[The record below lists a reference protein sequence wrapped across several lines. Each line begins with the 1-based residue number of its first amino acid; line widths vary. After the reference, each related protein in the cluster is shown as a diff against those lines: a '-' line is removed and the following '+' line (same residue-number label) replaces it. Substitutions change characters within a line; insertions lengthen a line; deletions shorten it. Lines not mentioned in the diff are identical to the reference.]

1 MSERGT
7 GLALAGLGAG
17 LGTAVTVAALLQRTL
32 RPAIEIDAYA
42 KDIATAA
49 GGIQT
54 HLEGAAEVLRTR
66 ELAVLVPGLV
76 AAYADRAQE
85 AGR

>member
-32 RPAIEIDAYA
+32 RPAIEIDLYA
-42 KDIATAA
+42 KDIAAAA
-49 GGIQT
+49 GGIHT
-54 HLEGAAEVLRTR
+54 NLEGAAEVLRTR
-66 ELAVLVPGLV
+66 ELAVQVPALV
-76 AAYADRAQE
+76 AAYADSAQE
-85 AGR
+85 GSR